1 MLNDLVKY
9 KDRQTIIN
17 HYCDEELVNRRGF
30 YFDKIKLKNNSILF
44 MKDRIL
50 LLQIDL
56 PTHSTIRKDNQFPN
70 YYVVEWDLTVM
81 EIYFP

>member
-1 MLNDLVKY
+1 MINELVKY

-17 HYCDEELVNRRGF
+17 EYHDEELVNRSGF
-30 YFDKIKLKNNSILF
+30 HFDTIKTNNNSILF
-44 MKDRIL
+44 MKDSIL
-50 LLQIDL
+50 LLQIEL
-56 PTHSTIRKDNQFPN
+56 PAYSTMRKDNQFPN